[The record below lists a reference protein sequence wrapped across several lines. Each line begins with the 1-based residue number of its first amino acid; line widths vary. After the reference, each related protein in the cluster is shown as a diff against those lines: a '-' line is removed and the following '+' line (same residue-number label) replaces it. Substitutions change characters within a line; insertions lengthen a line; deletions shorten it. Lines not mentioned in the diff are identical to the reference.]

1 MNLIEKIE
9 SLVSPLCERLDV
21 ELVDVEYAGGVVR
34 LTVDRPEGIGMDH
47 ITPLTRE
54 VSRAFDHEDPIS
66 GAYTIEISSPGL
78 ERALKKPEHFFRS
91 LGSNI
96 TLKTQPG
103 IEGDRRVTGQ
113 LEKADDKEIS
123 ILIDG
128 EKSRTL
134 SYGEILKARTVF
146 DWSSSL
152 NADRQNNETQVGS
165 SPHSGSRT
173 KQ

>member
-1 MNLIEKIE
+1 MSLIDQIE
-9 SLVSPLCERLDV
+9 SLVSPLCERLEV

-54 VSRAFDHEDPIS
+54 ISRAFDHEDPIS

-78 ERALKKPEHFFRS
+78 ERALKKPEHFLRAV
-91 LGSNI
+91 GSNI
-96 TLKTQPG
+96 TIKTQPG
-103 IEGDRRVTGQ
+103 TEGDRRVTGR
-113 LEKADDKEIS
+113 LEKADDKEI
-123 ILIDG
+123 LVLVDG
-128 EKSRTL
+128 KESRTL
-134 SYGEILKARTVF
+134 NYNDILKARTVF

-152 NADRQNNETQVGS
+152 NADRQNNETRVGS

-173 KQ
+173 K